1 MANIILNEKA
11 QSQLSEILN
20 QLPISH
26 LNQAQKIMQILNEN
40 VETTEAEK
48 NPIGGGGGS
57 AKPPKGE

>member
-26 LNQAQKIMQILNEN
+26 LNQAQKIM
-40 VETTEAEK
+40 
-48 NPIGGGGGS
+48 
-57 AKPPKGE
+57 